1 MTALTALYPRR
12 SPSLLLILLAGVA
25 LMAVVMSAHA
35 LMTHGNA
42 AVDAQRCF
50 NGNGTIAPQIMADPL
65 TGRTMEF
72 CKDKSGG
79 WYIKIDGPD
88 GGNITMFPRSFA
100 KCLRDVLEY
109 AKRSGFTFEVPT
121 YIP

>member
-1 MTALTALYPRR
+1 MTAITASYPRR
-12 SPSLLLILLAGVA
+12 SPNLLLILLAGIA
-25 LMAVVMSAHA
+25 FLVVLASAHA
-35 LMTHGNA
+35 LLNHGSA
-42 AVDAQRCF
+42 AIDAQRCF
-50 NGNGTIAPQIMADPL
+50 SGGGTVMPQIMADPL

-72 CKDKSGG
+72 CKTPDGR
-79 WYIKIDGPD
+79 WYISINGRD
-88 GGNITMFPRSFA
+88 GGNVTMFPRSFA